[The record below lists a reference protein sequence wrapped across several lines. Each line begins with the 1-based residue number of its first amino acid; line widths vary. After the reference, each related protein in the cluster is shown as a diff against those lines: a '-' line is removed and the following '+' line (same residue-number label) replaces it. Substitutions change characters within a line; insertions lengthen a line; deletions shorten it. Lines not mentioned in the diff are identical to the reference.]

1 MATLESSV
9 GFRLFRL
16 EDLPRSFPEAVA
28 VQIPV
33 PDPLLGDRD

>member
-16 EDLPRSFPEAVA
+16 EGLPDSFPEAVA
-28 VQIPV
+28 VPIPV
-33 PDPLLGDRD
+33 PDPAQGDSD